1 MTHHKKMMYS
11 IITKGKNPMLVN
23 EYLTCIIK
31 SSKLTQ
37 EQIANCMD
45 VTQSTIS
52 KWMSGERKI
61 GTEEF
66 IHLLSILGYS
76 TSDFIN
82 EKITLPLQMSFR
94 GRGFKPKDIEA
105 IGLFNKLIANL
116 RLMEEI
122 DCNETRS

>member
-1 MTHHKKMMYS
+1 MEVK
-11 IITKGKNPMLVN
+11 

-37 EQIANCMD
+37 EQIAKCMK

-61 GTEEF
+61 GSEEF
-66 IHLLSILGYS
+66 IQLLSLLGYT

-82 EKITLPLQMSFR
+82 EKTTLPLQMSFR
-94 GRGFKPKDIEA
+94 GRDFEPEDIEA

-122 DCNETRS
+122 ENNETRS

>member
-1 MTHHKKMMYS
+1 MS
-11 IITKGKNPMLVN
+11 VN

-31 SSKLTQ
+31 NSQFNQ
-37 EQIANCMD
+37 EQIAKCMG

-61 GTEEF
+61 GTEDF
-66 IHLLSILGYS
+66 IRLLSILGYS
-76 TSDFIN
+76 TSDYIN
-82 EKITLPLQMSFR
+82 GKVTLPLQMSFR
-94 GRGFKPKDIEA
+94 GRKFESKDIEA

-122 DCNETRS
+122 DYNETRS